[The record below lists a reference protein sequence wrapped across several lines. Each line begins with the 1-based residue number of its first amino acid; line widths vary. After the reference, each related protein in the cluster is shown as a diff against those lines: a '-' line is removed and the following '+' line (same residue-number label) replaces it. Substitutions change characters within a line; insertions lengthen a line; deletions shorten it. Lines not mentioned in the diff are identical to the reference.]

1 MGRFKSK
8 SKVFTPR
15 NQTDKKENRMALFE
29 ITPLSEFY
37 HPIERRTCR
46 QRSNCGNS
54 FWPSV
59 RQGHPAID
67 LVVPTVSGLFS
78 RNDMDNS
85 LNHNITEESV
95 NINLPLNGFNED
107 DIDVTIEDGTLKIEA
122 KKEEKNDKGE
132 TVSQRMVKQVVSLPE
147 NCDADNMEVTIDE
160 DSMLSIS
167 VPRKADDI
175 ESETVEEK
183 EIDVEVSEKTLAT
196 IQVQDYKPEE
206 LSVKIT
212 SDGKTIE
219 VSGKH
224 EEKSE
229 DGKSA
234 VVREFPRMFACP
246 EDVDVDKMVSHLSGG
261 ELIIKAPVVKPALE
275 ANTSRSI
282 PIQMETESSD

>member
-1 MGRFKSK
+1 MGRLKSK

-15 NQTDKKENRMALFE
+15 NQTDKSMALFE
-29 ITPLSEFY
+29 VTPFSEFY
-37 HPIERRTCR
+37 HPTERQNCR
-46 QRSNCGNS
+46 RRSNS

-59 RQGHPAID
+59 WQGHPAMEI
-67 LVVPTVSGLFS
+67 VMPTVSELLS
-78 RNDMDNS
+78 RNGKNSHFDNS

-95 NINLPLNGFNED
+95 DVNLPLIGFSED

-122 KKEEKNDKGE
+122 MKEEKNKKGE

-147 NCDADNMEVTIDE
+147 NCDADNMEVAIDE

-167 VPRKADDI
+167 LPRKADAT

-206 LSVKIT
+206 LSVKVT
-212 SDGKTIE
+212 SDRKTIE

-229 DGKSA
+229 DGKS
-234 VVREFPRMFACP
+234 VTVQEFTKMFVCP
-246 EDVDVDKMVSHLSGG
+246 EDVDVEKMESHLNGG
-261 ELIIKAPVVKPALE
+261 ELTIKAPVVKLALE
-275 ANTSRSI
+275 
-282 PIQMETESSD
+282 